1 MLLRPAYLS
10 QKLHRPLPTK
20 DGGTLRTVLD
30 ARTYMLRL
38 SKDRERNARWQRAA
52 ELLLAEADVAAFKAV
67 ELALSMMP
75 YLTLRRWHEVLT
87 KKPNQPE
94 EDGERGTQCADLSI
108 LPRIQEP

>member
-1 MLLRPAYLS
+1 
-10 QKLHRPLPTK
+10 
-20 DGGTLRTVLD
+20 
-30 ARTYMLRL
+30 
-38 SKDRERNARWQRAA
+38 
-52 ELLLAEADVAAFKAV
+52 
-67 ELALSMMP
+67 MP